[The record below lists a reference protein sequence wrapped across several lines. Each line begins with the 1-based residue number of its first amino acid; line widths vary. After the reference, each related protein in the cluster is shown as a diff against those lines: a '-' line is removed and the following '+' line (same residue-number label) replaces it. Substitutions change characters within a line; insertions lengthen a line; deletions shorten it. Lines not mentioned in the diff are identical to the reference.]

1 MSEVAMV
8 GQLELGKHLTQVR
21 ERSGIKQAELA
32 RRLTWSPAV
41 LSRVESGDRT
51 LAPEELQMILQAI
64 GTKEAEQLGSALLR
78 DWHVIPRPSL
88 DHPDQDLLWSA
99 EVVAKELVILRETP
113 DVRNAFERRLT
124 AYIEELRGA
133 ADLLLKRDH
142 QVAFIGSIGIGKS
155 TAIWR
160 LAGLE
165 VDGKEG
171 EPRVPVLEARAGGIT
186 VCEVHLRTGPQ
197 YGLMIEPR
205 SEDEIRADVTD
216 FAEYLLHGGASQ
228 VEDSAASDN
237 EAQGISKEIERA
249 IRNMSS
255 FKVRREKGADG
266 KLTRKDEA
274 KELAQRLSSV
284 RELVVEVLAR
294 MELHKRDRRDIW
306 YDSGTGKTPLN
317 WLKDTFEEVNNG
329 RHPDFT
335 LPKRI
340 EVVVP
345 QALLGM
351 ADLTVRII
359 DTKGIDRTAARADL
373 EVHLDEPHTVA
384 VLCSGF
390 NNAPAAEVQLL
401 LQRARETGVRSVST
415 NVAVL
420 VLPRPGEAL
429 AVKDESGIRVDTSEE
444 GYQLKGEQVAMALQ
458 PLGLHELSAT
468 FFNAHQDDPAQ
479 LRDFLV
485 DQIAN
490 VRRTFRAR
498 LHEITTN
505 AQVLLLN
512 HEQAQVQDVLRQ
524 ASTMLR
530 TWATQNAKPA
540 ALNASVQDSLMAQ
553 LVRTHAG
560 TIRATVRREGEWP
573 NLSYSHHLG
582 HGARRI
588 AALTLG
594 KSVEGFSALC
604 KTMAANPDYVEA
616 GEVIAQAERVLLA
629 AYEELLRKVQLM
641 GQTSFRDE
649 LKADAALWQ
658 RCESEWTKGKGYRDR
673 VAAHNAAWFS
683 ADRRKALEVELQ
695 SLIEREWKS
704 ALEALTS
711 LFEPEI

>member
-51 LAPEELQMILQAI
+51 LAPEELQMILEAI
-64 GTKEAEQLGSALLR
+64 GTKEAEHLRSALFR
-78 DWHVIPRPSL
+78 DWSVIPRPSL
-88 DHPDQDLLWSA
+88 DHPDQDLLWNA
-99 EVVAKELVILRETP
+99 EVVGKDLVALRDAP
-113 DVRNAFERRLT
+113 DVRNAFERRLA
-124 AYIEELRGA
+124 AYIEEIRGT

-155 TAIWR
+155 TAICR

-171 EPRVPVLEARAGGIT
+171 EPRVPVLEAGAGGIT

-216 FAEYLLHGGASQ
+216 FAEYLLQGSANQG
-228 VEDSAASDN
+228 EDAAGS
-237 EAQGISKEIERA
+237 ESESQGISKEIERA
-249 IRNMSS
+249 IRNMSA
-255 FKVRREKGADG
+255 FKVRREKAADG

-294 MELHKRDRRDIW
+294 MEMHKRDRRDTW
-306 YDSGTGKTPLN
+306 YDSSSGKTPLN

-351 ADLTVRII
+351 QDLTVRII

-373 EVHLDEPHTVA
+373 EVHLDEPHTTA

-390 NNAPAAEVQLL
+390 NNAPAAEAQLL
-401 LQRARETGVRSVST
+401 LQRALETGVRTVST
-415 NVAVL
+415 NTAVL

-429 AVKDESGIRVDTSEE
+429 AVKDESGIRVDSSDE

-458 PLGLHELSAT
+458 PLGLHDLPVS
-468 FFNAHQDDPAQ
+468 FFNAHQDDPAP
-479 LRDFLV
+479 LRDFL
-485 DQIAN
+485 IAR
-490 VRRTFRAR
+490 VTEARRTFRAR
-498 LHEITTN
+498 LHEITTD
-505 AQVLLLN
+505 ARALLLN
-512 HEQAQVQDVLRQ
+512 LEQEQAQEVLRH

-530 TWATQNAKPA
+530 TWATQNAKPR
-540 ALNASVQDSLMAQ
+540 ALNANVQDSLMAQ
-553 LVRTHAG
+553 LVLTHVG

-594 KSVEGFSALC
+594 KTVEGFSELC
-604 KTMAANPDYVEA
+604 KTMAANPEYAEA
-616 GEVIAQAERVLLA
+616 QEVISQGERVLLA
-629 AYEELLRKVQLM
+629 SYEELLRKVQLM

-658 RCESEWTKGKGYRDR
+658 RCESEWAKGKGYRDR
-673 VAAHNAAWFS
+673 VAAHNAEWFG
-683 ADRRKALEVELQ
+683 ADRRKDLEAELQ
-695 SLIEREWKS
+695 SLIEREWTA
-704 ALEALTS
+704 ALTVLTS
-711 LFEPEI
+711 LFEPEH